1 MNKTLVEKLLRELVA
16 IRSTT
21 GDILESNRALDY
33 IEAFLALRGMHIYR
47 TDHDGYG
54 ALVATTKPT
63 KEPTVMLVGHIDVVS
78 ASDKMFTLEEREGRL
93 YGRGTRDMKSAVA
106 AYMTVADQLKE
117 YLEDYDFGI
126 MLISDEET
134 QDLGIIRLLEDN
146 WRPKSV
152 VLLDGGE
159 SWGLESLAKGA
170 LYLSVKIA
178 GKSAHGSRPWLGDS
192 ASFKLV
198 ELLAEL
204 QKDFEG
210 HGPETDTLNVS
221 NLTAGSGAFNQIP
234 EAATAMLDIRI
245 IDPKRVDAIRKRVQE
260 LCAKYD
266 GVMEELVFFPVL
278 KHDMDN
284 PYIVSFFETITR
296 VTGKRHEHTIAYGAS
311 DACRFDELGIPCAVT
326 YPLSG
331 GHHSEDEWIDKQAL
345 FDLVEIIHDHIQ
357 KNAFFPINARPAEL
371 EGVRL

>member
-1 MNKTLVEKLLRELVA
+1 MTETLVEKLLRELVA
-16 IRSTT
+16 IRSITA
-21 GDILESNRALDY
+21 DLLANDQALNY
-33 IEAFLALRGMHIYR
+33 IEAFLADCGMHIYR

-54 ALVATTKPT
+54 ALVATSRPT
-63 KEPTVMLVGHIDVVS
+63 KTPAVMLVGHVDVVS
-78 ASDKMFTLEEREGRL
+78 ASDKMFTVEERDGHL

-106 AYMTVADQLKE
+106 AYMTVADRLKDS
-117 YLEDYDFGI
+117 LEDYDFGI

-170 LYLSVKIA
+170 LYLSIKIA

-204 QKDFEG
+204 QKDFAG

-234 EAATAMLDIRI
+234 ETAAAMLDIRV
-245 IDPKRVDAIRKRVQE
+245 IDQDHVEPIKKRINE

-266 GVMEELVFFPVL
+266 GVMEQVVFFPVL
-278 KHDMDN
+278 KHDMSN
-284 PYIVSFFETITR
+284 PFIVSFVESITKI
-296 VTGKRHEHTIAYGAS
+296 TGKHHDHTIAYGAS

-331 GHHSEDEWIDKQAL
+331 GHHGEDEWIDKQAL

-357 KNAFFPINARPAEL
+357 KNAFLPSALGSPELQGARQ
-371 EGVRL
+371 

>member
-1 MNKTLVEKLLRELVA
+1 MRETLVEKLLRELVA
-16 IRSTT
+16 IRSVTA
-21 GDILESNRALDY
+21 DLIANDQALDY
-33 IEAFLALRGMHIYR
+33 VEAFLSDCGMHIHR

-54 ALVATTKPT
+54 ALVATSRHTKAPA
-63 KEPTVMLVGHIDVVS
+63 VMLVGHTDVVS
-78 ASDKMFTLEEREGRL
+78 ASDKMFALEERDGRL

-106 AYMTVADQLKE
+106 AYMAVADRLKDN
-117 YLEDYDFGI
+117 LKDYDFGI

-134 QDLGIIRLLEDN
+134 QDLGIIRLLEDD

-170 LYLSVKIA
+170 LYLSIKIA

-234 EAATAMLDIRI
+234 EAAAAMLDIRV
-245 IDPKRVDAIRKRVQE
+245 IDPTHVEPIKKRVSE
-260 LCAKYD
+260 LCDKYN
-266 GVMEELVFFPVL
+266 GVMEQIVFFPVL
-278 KHDMDN
+278 KHDMNN
-284 PYIVSFFETITR
+284 PFIVSFVESITK
-296 VTGKRHEHTIAYGAS
+296 VTGKQHEHTIAYGAS

-331 GHHSEDEWIDKQAL
+331 GHHSEEEWIDKQAL
-345 FDLVEIIHDHIQ
+345 FDLVDIIHDHIQ
-357 KNAFFPINARPAEL
+357 KNAKSSKPSQEPLTLAA
-371 EGVRL
+371 